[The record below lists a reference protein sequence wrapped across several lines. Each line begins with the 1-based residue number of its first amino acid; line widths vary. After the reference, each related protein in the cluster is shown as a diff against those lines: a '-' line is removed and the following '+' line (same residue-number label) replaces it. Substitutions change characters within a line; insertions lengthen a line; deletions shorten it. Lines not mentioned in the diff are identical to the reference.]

1 MMFRYKITIT
11 GEVQGI
17 GYRYFA
23 EKEAQKLKLTG
34 WVRNLPDGNVEI
46 TAEGEKNILEN
57 FVNILKTKHGWAKID
72 DIKISGTEI
81 AKKEFSD
88 FNIIF

>member
-1 MMFRYKITIT
+1 MFRYEITVT

-23 EKEAQKLKLTG
+23 EREAQKLKLTG

-57 FVNILKTKHGWAKID
+57 FINILKTKHSWARID
-72 DIKISGTEI
+72 DIKILQTEI
-81 AKKEFSD
+81 TKKEFSD
-88 FNIIF
+88 FNITF

>member
-1 MMFRYKITIT
+1 MMFRYEITVI

-23 EKEAQKLKLTG
+23 DSEAQKLKLTG
-34 WVRNLPDGNVEI
+34 WAKNLSNGNVELL
-46 TAEGEKNILEN
+46 AEGEKNALEI
-57 FVNILKTKHGWAKID
+57 FVNILKTKHRWARID
-72 DIKISGTEI
+72 DVEILQTEI

-88 FNIIF
+88 FNIVF